1 MKTSFQTKERCKFII
16 LIYYINVSNFISF
29 YLSIYLSILLSIY
42 LTIYLGSQDLHRPT
56 PQPNYNKFSSLDR
69 RALARRHQPG
79 AAAGGGMPAHPS
91 AGGHPHGG
99 LSFTPATSL
108 QQSQIQQAGGPV
120 TSWSQVQQA
129 GGPVTSSSNSSNINS
144 IQSTQRNLFY
154 FQQNF
159 YIMISLSVK
168 QNSYI

>member
-1 MKTSFQTKERCKFII
+1 MKTSFQTKERCNFII
-16 LIYYINVSNFISF
+16 LIYYINVSNF
-29 YLSIYLSILLSIY
+29 LS
-42 LTIYLGSQDLHRPT
+42 IYLGSQDLHRPT

-79 AAAGGGMPAHPS
+79 AAAGGGGMPAHPS

-154 FQQNF
+154 FQQNI
-159 YIMISLSVK
+159 YIMICMSVK
-168 QNSYI
+168 AEKLYLKNQLYHSKLNIFAF